1 MNYIRKYVG
10 SFLSFQ
16 GLLRLQAHPQ
26 RVIRVTS
33 VRAHTYA
40 QSQAINIL
48 TSSFILVTVLLCLV
62 CSLTSSK
69 VIMFGAFG
77 FNSCPLSPVFW
88 VPLLYAKQPKQGI
101 SYEVRYSS
109 INQAYHKTSH
119 MSIKLK
125 CLFLGCLTDSVSLT
139 LHHSCIFLCDLSCDC
154 AAFERLKGKVNS
166 DYFII
171 FIVFT
176 VSLFVPHLPK
186 TQEEKQEVPQIFYLD
201 PIATALSPNYFYCQK
216 LLRKCLMNT
225 DFSKNPSDALPVL
238 MNNIFIESAV
248 IHNKYI

>member
-1 MNYIRKYVG
+1 MKYNFKILQLPLIPTGIVLEKNEPHQKICGVIFKFSRLAKIIGASSKSHKGYISKSSYLCTKPG
-10 SFLSFQ
+10 HKHTHFLFYFGDCSF
-16 GLLRLQAHPQ
+16 
-26 RVIRVTS
+26 VS
-33 VRAHTYA
+33 VC
-40 QSQAINIL
+40 N
-48 TSSFILVTVLLCLV
+48 
-62 CSLTSSK
+62 LTSSK

-88 VPLLYAKQPKQGI
+88 VPLLYATQPKQGI

-139 LHHSCIFLCDLSCDC
+139 LHHSCIFPCDLSCDC
-154 AAFERLKGKVNS
+154 AAFERLKGKVDS

-176 VSLFVPHLPK
+176 VFFVCATSAKDSRRKTRSSSNILFGP
-186 TQEEKQEVPQIFYLD
+186 YSYR
-201 PIATALSPNYFYCQK
+201 PISK
-216 LLRKCLMNT
+216 LLLL
-225 DFSKNPSDALPVL
+225 SKIIGEVL
-238 MNNIFIESAV
+238 NE
-248 IHNKYI
+248 H